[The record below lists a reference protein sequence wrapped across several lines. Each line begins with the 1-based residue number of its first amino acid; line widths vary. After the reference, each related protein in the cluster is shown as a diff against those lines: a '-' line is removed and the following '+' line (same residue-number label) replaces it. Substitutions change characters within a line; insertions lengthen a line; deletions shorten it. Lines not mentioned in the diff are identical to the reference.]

1 MNSKANTVLRQM
13 VAQYHDRHKRL
24 PEKIVLAPLACL
36 ALSIKAAKGRE
47 YLNLADLPVTCREIQ
62 EQEATKDRS
71 QARSLGVFVLPED
84 RTARLVSCD
93 LRT

>member
-1 MNSKANTVLRQM
+1 MNSKASSVLALMLDQYRQ
-13 VAQYHDRHKRL
+13 RHQRL
-24 PEKIVLAPLACL
+24 PEKVVLAPLACL
-36 ALSIKAAKGRE
+36 ALAIRGQVSPMWQGI
-47 YLNLADLPVTCREIQ
+47 PMVCREIA

-71 QARSLGVFVLPED
+71 QARSLGIFVLPED